1 MGIYTLVRDTYVH
14 SWPGGGRSVQ
24 QDELASLSSFSFLPV
39 SISPSLPL
47 SSLFVSLAFVSLLSL
62 LFPNIQILYYKS
74 AFFNLLLI

>member
-1 MGIYTLVRDTYVH
+1 MGVYTLVRDTYVH

-24 QDELASLSSFSFLPV
+24 QDELASLSSFSRLPV

-47 SSLFVSLAFVSLLSL
+47 SSVSLAFVSLLSL
-62 LFPNIQILYYKS
+62 LFPNIQILYYKP